1 MIGDVNETAGDVAG
15 ASEATGDVAGA
26 SEATG
31 DVVAAVAIRDA
42 VTVGLQQ
49 SV

>member
-1 MIGDVNETAGDVAG
+1 MIGDVNEAA
-15 ASEATGDVAGA
+15 GDVAGA

-31 DVVAAVAIRDA
+31 DVVAAVGMRDA